1 MKSLFLTY
9 PIIILVLF
17 LCTACGQT
25 EQEQQ
30 QQQQYQSDLMQ
41 QMIQTTEA
49 FNEQLSNLLNRYFEV
64 KDALVETDAESAAVA
79 AAQLA
84 EEARSV
90 RTDDLSEGSAMVWSG
105 FSGQIITGAVE
116 MSGLD
121 EADEQRVHFEE
132 VSKAF
137 IQVVESFQPV
147 GYEIYVQSCPMVR
160 GGSADWLSR
169 EEQIRNPYHGERMMN
184 CGEVLRRI

>member
-9 PIIILVLF
+9 PTIVLVLCLF
-17 LCTACGQT
+17 TACSQT

-41 QMIQTTEA
+41 QMIQSTEA
-49 FNEQLSNLLNRYFEV
+49 FNEQLSDLLNRYFEL
-64 KDALVETDAESAAVA
+64 KNALVETDPGSAAEA
-79 AAQLA
+79 ASQLA
-84 EEARSV
+84 EEARSI
-90 RTDDLSEGSAMVWSG
+90 RADDLSEESAMIWNG

-116 MSGLD
+116 ISRLN
-121 EADEQRVHFEE
+121 EADEQRIHFEQ
-132 VSKAF
+132 VSDAF
-137 IQVVESFQPV
+137 ILAVEAFQPA
-147 GYEIYVQSCPMVR
+147 GYDVYVQSCPMVR

-169 EEQIRNPYHGERMMN
+169 EEQIRNPYHGDRMMN